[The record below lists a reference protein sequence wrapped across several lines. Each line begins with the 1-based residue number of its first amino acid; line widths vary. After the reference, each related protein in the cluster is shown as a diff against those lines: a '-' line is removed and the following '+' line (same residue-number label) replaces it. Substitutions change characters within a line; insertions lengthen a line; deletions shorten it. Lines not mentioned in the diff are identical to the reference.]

1 MTKMKKK
8 KTNSND
14 YDNDNNNK
22 NDFKEE
28 AGASGGRW
36 YVVPTSAN
44 IAYERK
50 RECK

>member
-8 KTNSND
+8 KTNNND
-14 YDNDNNNK
+14 YDNDKNK
-22 NDFKEE
+22 NDFQEE